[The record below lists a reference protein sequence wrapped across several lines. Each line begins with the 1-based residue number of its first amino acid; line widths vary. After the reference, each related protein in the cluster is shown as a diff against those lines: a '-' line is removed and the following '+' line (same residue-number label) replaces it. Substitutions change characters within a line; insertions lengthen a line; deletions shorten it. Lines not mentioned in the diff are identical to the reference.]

1 MSVRSDTD
9 TLVHLR
15 YTSDYEERQ
24 DLVPVLSTRETGR
37 FAVVAK
43 RKPGCRH
50 VRHFTVTLEND
61 TLGADLAIV
70 SMQIYY
76 RLQGKER

>member
-1 MSVRSDTD
+1 MPR
-9 TLVHLR
+9 
-15 YTSDYEERQ
+15 
-24 DLVPVLSTRETGR
+24 LSTRETGR